1 MSKKDL
7 LHSLQTVNDNYEV
20 LKESNG
26 FDILEQKIGIKKEK
40 LIKNQS
46 FEFNQDDKPN
56 YYEKR
61 EKMHEEE

>member
-7 LHSLQTVNDNYEV
+7 MGALQTVNDHYEV

-40 LIKNQS
+40 FKKNTS
-46 FEFNQDDKPN
+46 FEFEHKEKPN
-56 YYEKR
+56 YFEKK
-61 EKMHEEE
+61 E